1 MIDLAEF
8 LDAHSA
14 AQEIFITETPS
25 EIILAQVSADLAREV
40 LGRLRSLGWS
50 VRIENAA
57 AETVVDELN
66 PAFAPFRFTI
76 TKPDFPGRTRILT
89 LTGFLHWLKNEP
101 IGLVQVARSQAPF
114 ETGSFR
120 VGDWSDGEMFEPAQK
135 AKSPRSLVREI
146 QQQRV
151 VPDDIRPW
159 IISETLQPKWD
170 DPTFQAWVEV
180 STVQCL
186 RALATEVNA
195 GSGFSFRGNAELK
208 VEEPKDG
215 FRPPQNLFGH
225 LQRAV
230 RWVYEN
236 PSETETRFRLMSFEF
251 GRLGRSPIVGINDV
265 LDYSAVALESARLAF
280 QYSLAKVS
288 SESARALAD
297 LRKSLSEETS
307 RLSEMVRQVI
317 TAVSSSVFIGIGLI
331 AARFSTNTP
340 KLALV
345 VMGFVLCGYVSLVIW
360 SGHKHIKMQQA
371 MRTTWRERLYGYISN
386 NDYKNMIL
394 DPAGKAESQFH
405 YSAWIGGIVT
415 ASIVISILIAVSS

>member
-1 MIDLAEF
+1 MIDLAEL

-14 AQEIFITETPS
+14 AQEIFLTETPA
-25 EIILAQVSADLAREV
+25 EIILAQVSADVAREV
-40 LGRLRSLGWS
+40 LGRVRALGWA
-50 VRIENAA
+50 VRVENAA
-57 AETVVDELN
+57 AEMIDELN

-89 LTGFLHWLKNEP
+89 LTGFSQWLRIEP
-101 IGLVQVARSQAPF
+101 LGLVQVARSQAPF

-120 VGDWSDGEMFEPAQK
+120 IGDWADVETFEPAQR
-135 AKSPRSLVREI
+135 AKSPRSLVREM

-159 IISETLQPKWD
+159 IISETLQPEWN
-170 DPTFQAWVEV
+170 DPTFQAWVEI

-186 RALATEVNA
+186 RSLATEVNA
-195 GSGFSFRGNAELK
+195 GSGFTFRGNAQLT
-208 VEEPKDG
+208 VQEPEDD
-215 FRPPQNLFGH
+215 FRPPLNFFGN

-236 PSETETRFRLMSFEF
+236 PSETETRFRLMNFEF
-251 GRLGRSPIVGINDV
+251 GRLGRSPSVCINDV

-280 QYSLAKVS
+280 QYSLSKVS
-288 SESARALAD
+288 SESARALSD

-307 RLSEMVRQVI
+307 RLSEMIRQVI
-317 TAVSSSVFIGIGLI
+317 TAVSSAVFIGIGLI

-345 VMGFVLCGYVSLVIW
+345 VMGFVLCGYVTLVIW
-360 SGHKHIKMQQA
+360 SGHKHIKMQQE
-371 MRTTWRERLYGYISN
+371 MRMTWRERLYGYISN
-386 NDYKNMIL
+386 NDYKKMIL
-394 DPAGKAESQFH
+394 DPAGKAENHFH
-405 YSAWIGGIVT
+405 CSAYIGGGVT
-415 ASIVISILIAVSS
+415 AAIAIAILIAVIS